1 MSGEDHLGLFKS
13 AANEWLCD
21 PYSVEIRY
29 LAIREDDANVLLSC
43 TINFWPIKFA
53 TQKSLAIVAN
63 NLIAGQEQ
71 LNDLSLEEIMLF
83 INSLE
88 QGNLVLNN
96 ITLSL
101 IANDS
106 LSFYTEMISNDRWYC
121 DAHLLILGEHKN
133 PISNIEIAKINSAL
147 RQEKLPFD
155 GLNDLVTYLN
165 LPDPF
170 SSQRPPQIEIRISPP
185 TDIRI
190 EESSL
195 SKGKFNLT
203 LHAHPKL
210 NTKNISLA
218 FRTFPETLTS
228 RKQVSSQIK
237 WNSRKDGLQVGKLAL
252 GAAKAFAVQAIL
264 MVGSNTVRRQFF
276 DDILKV
282 PNRRLFAISAFD
294 KDLKMLKQALSDTHS
309 SNFEKAVNSLAYILG
324 FSGGVINE
332 TNAPDLI
339 LSTPSENLV
348 IIECTTRIADFYA
361 KLGKLVDRKNSLITL
376 LESSGDSRKVYSYLV
391 CGLPKNQIAHDENYF
406 AKHKVTLLTKES
418 LDELLNQLKFP
429 QDLEKLLS
437 ADEKIL
443 ENLLLQNNIPQIPLL

>member
-29 LAIREDDANVLLSC
+29 LAIREADVNILLSC
-43 TINFWPIKFA
+43 SINFWPIKFA
-53 TQKSLAIVAN
+53 TQKSLAVVAN

-71 LNDLSLEEIMLF
+71 FNDMSLDKIELL
-83 INSLE
+83 INNLE
-88 QGNLVLNN
+88 HGNLVLNN

-106 LSFYTEMISNDRWYC
+106 LNFYTEMISNDRWFC
-121 DAHLLILGEHKN
+121 DAHLLVLGEHIN
-133 PISNIEIAKINSAL
+133 PISNIEMVKINSSL
-147 RQEKLPFD
+147 RQGKLPFD

-170 SSQRPPQIEIRISPP
+170 SSQRQPQIEIRISPP
-185 TDIRI
+185 TDIRT

-195 SKGKFNLT
+195 SKGKFNLI

-218 FRTFPETLTS
+218 FRTFPDTLTS

-237 WNSRKDGLQVGKLAL
+237 WKSKKDGLQVGKLAIR
-252 GAAKAFAVQAIL
+252 AAKVFAVQAIL
-264 MVGSNTVRRQFF
+264 MVGSNTIRRQFF

-294 KDLKMLKQALSDTHS
+294 KDLKMLKQALSETHP
-309 SNFEKAVNSLAYILG
+309 SNFEKAVSSLAYILG

-332 TNAPDLI
+332 TDAPDII
-339 LSTPSENLV
+339 LSTPNENLV
-348 IIECTTRIADFYA
+348 VIECTTRIADFNT
-361 KLGKLVDRKNSLITL
+361 KLGKLVNRKNSLIAL
-376 LESSGDSRKVYSYLV
+376 LEKSGDSRKVYGYLV
-391 CGLPKNQIAHDENYF
+391 CGLPKNQIAYDEINS
-406 AKHKVTLLTKES
+406 ARHKVTLLTKES

-437 ADEKIL
+437 NDEKIL
-443 ENLLLQNNIPQIPLL
+443 ENLLLQNTNPQLPLI

>member
-1 MSGEDHLGLFKS
+1 MSSEGHLDLFKS

-43 TINFWPIKFA
+43 SINFWPIKFA
-53 TQKSLAIVAN
+53 TQKSLAVVAN

-71 LNDLSLEEIMLF
+71 LNDMSLNKIKLF
-83 INSLE
+83 INNLE
-88 QGNLVLNN
+88 EGKLVLNDM
-96 ITLSL
+96 TLSL
-101 IANDS
+101 IANHS

-121 DAHLLILGEHKN
+121 DAHLLVLGEHKN
-133 PISNIEIAKINSAL
+133 PISNIEITKINSAL
-147 RQEKLPFD
+147 RQGKLPFD

-170 SSQRPPQIEIRISPP
+170 SGQRQPQIEIRISPP

-195 SKGKFNLT
+195 SKGKFNLI

-237 WNSRKDGLQVGKLAL
+237 WKSKKDGIQVGKLVI

-332 TNAPDLI
+332 TNAPDII
-339 LSTPSENLV
+339 LSTPNESLV
-348 IIECTTRIADFYA
+348 VIECTTRMADFA
-361 KLGKLVDRKNSLITL
+361 TKLGKLVDRKNALITL

-406 AKHKVTLLTKES
+406 ARHKVTLLTRES
-418 LDELLNQLKFP
+418 LDEILNQLKYP

-437 ADEKIL
+437 ADEKNL
-443 ENLLLQNNIPQIPLL
+443 ENLLLQNNNPQVPLL